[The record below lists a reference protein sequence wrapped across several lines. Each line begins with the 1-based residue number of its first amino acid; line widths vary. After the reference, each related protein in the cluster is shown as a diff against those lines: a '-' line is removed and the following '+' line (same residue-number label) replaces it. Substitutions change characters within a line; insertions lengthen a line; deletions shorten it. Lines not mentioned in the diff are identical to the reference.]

1 MLLYGLTL
9 SISKKSKRR
18 VYTIYTVSIE
28 RIKGKKVRRIENAQK
43 KSLHNDH
50 NGFSNDCNPFS
61 NSFCGKRGTRHNI
74 EPNIREP
81 NDSVEVTG
89 TDFAA
94 SSPVGIGFGA
104 EVAGSD
110 SNMAY
115 SGTGP
120 GPYSGKVSHWPIKPG
135 SFNLTATLLCL
146 VVWSHITS
154 IMEMELSPA
163 HSRVLLAI

>member
-1 MLLYGLTL
+1 MAFLMIATLLATVLVASAALGITL
-9 SISKKSKRR
+9 
-18 VYTIYTVSIE
+18 
-28 RIKGKKVRRIENAQK
+28 
-43 KSLHNDH
+43 
-50 NGFSNDCNPFS
+50 NPTS
-61 NSFCGKRGTRHNI
+61 G
-74 EPNIREP
+74 EP

-163 HSRVLLAI
+163 HSRVLLEI